1 MKAHFTLILI
11 DNQLGDTAI
20 QKDLF
25 IKFRSFLLKNYN
37 FAEIKYF
44 FRII

>member
-1 MKAHFTLILI
+1 MKAYFPFILI
-11 DNQLGDTAI
+11 GNQLGDTAI

-37 FAEIKYF
+37 LAEIKYF